1 MAQVERNAQHRAKIS
16 VRSRTMAGGGAPVT
30 PADDV
35 LVLGDANPDLVLT
48 GDVVPTFGQAE
59 SLVDSADL
67 VLGGSAAITA
77 CGLARLG
84 VRVALAATVGDD
96 LFGTFV
102 RDALGDRGVDTRWL
116 RVDPE
121 VRTAVSV
128 VLSGGDRAI
137 LTFPGAIA
145 ATGPEVIDEGLVA
158 SVRHVHSASY
168 FLLPR
173 LAAHLPEVFARA
185 RAAGA
190 GTSVD
195 TNWDPSGEWSGID
208 RLLERTD
215 VLLPNTA
222 ELLALTGRTDRDE
235 AARVVL
241 GHGCQVALKD
251 GADGGVLWQSPDL
264 VTRVPA
270 PPVDAVDTTGAGDSF
285 DAGYISA
292 LVEGLTP
299 HQCLV
304 RAVTCGSLST
314 RAVGGT
320 AGQPRLDELPGGF
333 RRASST

>member
-1 MAQVERNAQHRAKIS
+1 MSTA
-16 VRSRTMAGGGAPVT
+16 T
-30 PADDV
+30 DV
-35 LVLGDANPDLVLT
+35 LVIGDANPDLVLT

-59 SLVDSADL
+59 TLVDSADL
-67 VLGGSAAITA
+67 VLGGSAAIVA

-102 RDALGDRGVDTRWL
+102 RDSLDERGVDTRGL
-116 RVDPE
+116 RVDPG
-121 VRTAVSV
+121 VSTAVSV

-145 ATGPEVIDEGLVA
+145 TTGPEVIDQDLVT

-173 LAAHLPEVFARA
+173 LAPHLPEVFARA
-185 RAAGA
+185 RRAGV
-190 GTSVD
+190 GTSLD
-195 TNWDPSGEWSGID
+195 TNWDPARIWRGVD
-208 RLLERTD
+208 RLLDQTD
-215 VLLPNTA
+215 VLLPNSA
-222 ELLALTGRTDRDE
+222 ELLALTGRADRDE

-241 GHGCQVALKD
+241 GHGCRVALKD
-251 GADGGVLWQSPDL
+251 GAKGGVLWAAPDL

-270 PPVDAVDTTGAGDSF
+270 PPVATIDATGAGDSF

-292 LVEGLTP
+292 LMEGLSP
-299 HQCLV
+299 DECLV

-320 AGQPRLDELPGGF
+320 AGQPRRDELPGGF
-333 RRASST
+333 HSASST